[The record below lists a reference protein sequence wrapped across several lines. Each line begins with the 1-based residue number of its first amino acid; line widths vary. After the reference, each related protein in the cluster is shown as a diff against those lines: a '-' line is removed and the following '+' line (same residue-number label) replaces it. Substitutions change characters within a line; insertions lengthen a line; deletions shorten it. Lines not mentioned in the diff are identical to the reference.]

1 MNEHDHAIVTAYS
14 LLGTSVDRITVFS
27 ELRAAFLARLPKELR
42 TDHDDDQIL
51 WRLVQLRK
59 SHKLPTLPSEN

>member
-1 MNEHDHAIVTAYS
+1 MNVQDQAIVAAYS
-14 LLGTSVDRITVFS
+14 FLGTSVDRIAVFS

-42 TDHDDDQIL
+42 ADHDDDQIL

-59 SHKLPTLPSEN
+59 NRKLPTLPSEN